1 MPEDKELKDV
11 SRRSFIQRTALG
23 GAGLLIATD
32 VLGSGLSSELS
43 SELSAS
49 TPRSANKSA
58 NAAMT
63 MMGVPFEAREHV
75 RLGIIGVGG
84 RGTNL
89 LEDLLAI
96 EKVEIKAICDLVPEK
111 VVRAQQAVT
120 KAGQPQPAGFSKGE
134 LDFKNLTELDLD
146 IVYIATPWNWHVPM
160 AVAAMK
166 NGKHA
171 AVEVPACTTLQ
182 ECWEIVDTSEATR
195 KHCVILENCCYGSN
209 EMMVLGMVRDGLF
222 GEITHGEA
230 AYLHDLR
237 TILTS
242 SEGEGQWRRFPHV
255 QRNGNLYPTHGLG
268 PVAHYMDIHRGDR
281 FDYMVSVS
289 SAEASLSAYVKA
301 NFPDG
306 DPKRTEK
313 YICGDMNTSII
324 KTAKGRTILL
334 QHDVVNPR
342 PYSRINSI
350 AGTKGIFADYPP
362 RVFVDG
368 AKQADGSGHEDWQNI
383 DAFRDRYEHP
393 LWKTTGELARKMGG
407 HGGMDYVMNYRLMDC
422 LKKGL
427 VPDINCYDAATWS
440 APVPLSEAS
449 VAQSGAPQKFPD
461 FTRGKWSANADAP
474 GFAVQT

>member
-1 MPEDKELKDV
+1 MPKDKDPKDI
-11 SRRSFIQRTALG
+11 SRRSFVKSTAIG

-32 VLGSGLSSELS
+32 I
-43 SELSAS
+43 LSADLAAS
-49 TPRSANKSA
+49 TRKSA
-58 NAAMT
+58 NST
-63 MMGVPFEAREHV
+63 MIGVPFEARERV

-84 RGTNL
+84 RGTSL
-89 LEDLLAI
+89 LQDLLAV
-96 EKVEIKAICDLVPEK
+96 EKVEVKAICDLVPEK
-111 VVRAQQAVT
+111 VARAQKAVT
-120 KAGQPQPAGFSKGE
+120 DAGQPQPAGFSKGE

-160 AVAAMK
+160 ALSAMK

-182 ECWEIVDTSEATR
+182 ECWDIVDASEATR
-195 KHCVILENCCYGSN
+195 KHCVILENCCYGDT

-237 TILTS
+237 SILTAN
-242 SEGEGQWRRFPHV
+242 EGEGLWRRFPHMK
-255 QRNGNLYPTHGLG
+255 RNGNLYPTHGLG
-268 PVAHYMDIHRGDR
+268 PVAHYLDIHRGDR

-289 SAEASLSAYVKA
+289 SSEASLSAYVKA

-306 DPKRTEK
+306 DSKRAEK

-324 KTAKGRTILL
+324 KTQKGRTILL

-342 PYSRINSI
+342 PYSRLNSI
-350 AGTKGIFADYPP
+350 SGTKGIFADYPP

-368 AKQADGSGHEDWQNI
+368 PKKKEDWETI
-383 DAFRDRYEHP
+383 DSFRDKYEHP

-427 VPDINCYDAATWS
+427 VPDINVYDAAAWS
-440 APVPLSEAS
+440 APTPLSEAS
-449 VAQSGAPQKFPD
+449 VAQNGAPQKFPD
-461 FTRGKWSANADAP
+461 FTRGKWDGHSNSP